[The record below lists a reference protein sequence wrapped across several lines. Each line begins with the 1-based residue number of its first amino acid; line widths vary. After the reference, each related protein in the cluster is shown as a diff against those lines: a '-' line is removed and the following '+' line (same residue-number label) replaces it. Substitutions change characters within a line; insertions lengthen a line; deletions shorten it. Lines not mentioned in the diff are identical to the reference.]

1 MVRPFLMRLRKS
13 KDKEYILVH
22 KYGSNMEK
30 RRKDQIIAQILILC
44 REGANKT
51 MIVYQVNLNFRTVM
65 TYLDLLLKKD
75 LLEVIPGN
83 PIIYKTTA
91 EGEIALESLKA
102 VEAVFS

>member
-1 MVRPFLMRLRKS
+1 
-13 KDKEYILVH
+13 
-22 KYGSNMEK
+22 MEK

>member
-1 MVRPFLMRLRKS
+1 MPHKRS
-13 KDKEYILVH
+13 KE
-22 KYGSNMEK
+22 
-30 RRKDQIIAQILILC
+30 QIIAQILDLC
-44 REGANKT
+44 QGEGANKT
-51 MIVYQVNLNFRTVM
+51 KIVYQVNSNFRTVM

>member
-1 MVRPFLMRLRKS
+1 MV
-13 KDKEYILVH
+13 
-22 KYGSNMEK
+22 K
-30 RRKDQIIAQILILC
+30 RSKDQILSQIVILC